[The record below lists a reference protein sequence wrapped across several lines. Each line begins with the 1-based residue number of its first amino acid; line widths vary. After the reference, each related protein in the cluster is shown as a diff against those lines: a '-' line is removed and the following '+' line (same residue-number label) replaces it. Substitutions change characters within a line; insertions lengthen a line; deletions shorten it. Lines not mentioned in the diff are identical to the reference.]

1 MQGIYN
7 AVSPQPVSQ
16 NQMMRLISKTLR
28 RPYFLPNIPEN
39 ILKLFLGEMGQIII
53 SSHWV
58 SCDKIVKKG
67 YVFMF
72 PNIDKALKDI
82 LL

>member
-1 MQGIYN
+1 M
-7 AVSPQPVSQ
+7 S
-16 NQMMRLISKTLR
+16 
-28 RPYFLPNIPEN
+28 
-39 ILKLFLGEMGQIII
+39 QIII

-72 PNIDKALKDI
+72 PDIDKALKNI
-82 LL
+82 LV